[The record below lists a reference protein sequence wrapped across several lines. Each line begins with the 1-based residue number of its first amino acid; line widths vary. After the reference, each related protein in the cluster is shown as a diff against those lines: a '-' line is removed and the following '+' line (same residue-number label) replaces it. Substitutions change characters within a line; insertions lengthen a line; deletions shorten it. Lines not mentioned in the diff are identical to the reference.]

1 MSRSRTEDTVPE
13 VSVVVPCYN
22 AGADLPRALASVRAQ
37 TFEDYE
43 IIVVDDGSTDP
54 ATLDVLDSL
63 SGDVRL
69 IRQPNK
75 GLPGARNT
83 GFREAAGRYVV
94 PLDCDD
100 FVDPSFLDE
109 MLTALKARRDAGYVF
124 CHMVLHGEKSG
135 TLERNFNF
143 FEQLVLEHVPY
154 CVLIP
159 KQVWHDVGG
168 YDESMRD
175 GKEDW
180 EFNLRLA
187 AHGYYGVL
195 VDKPLFFYCVRRSGM
210 LESTSNRRHAEISKY
225 IRTKHANLY
234 TIKSMWK
241 IWFQWKEKKF
251 TYPKIVS
258 ICLLAMSKFF
268 PAWLFNRCFRML
280 MTFSR
285 SNRLRKP
292 GAS

>member
-1 MSRSRTEDTVPE
+1 MPE

-54 ATLDVLDSL
+54 ATLDTLDSL
-63 SGDVRL
+63 GGDVRL
-69 IRQPNK
+69 VRQPNK

-83 GFREAAGRYVV
+83 GFREAAGKYVV

-100 FVDPSFLDE
+100 FIDPLFLDE
-109 MLTALKARRDAGYVF
+109 MLTALRSRRAAGYAF

-135 TLERNFNF
+135 TLERNFNL
-143 FEQLVLEHVPY
+143 FEQLVFEHVPY

-187 AHGYYGVL
+187 THGYHGIL

-210 LESTSNRRHAEISKY
+210 LESTSNRRHGEISKY
-225 IRTKHANLY
+225 IQTKHTNLY
-234 TIKSMWK
+234 AVKS
-241 IWFQWKEKKF
+241 IWRIWLEWRERKF
-251 TYPKIVS
+251 TYPKFVS

-268 PAWLFNRCFRML
+268 PIWLFNIFFQML
-280 MTFSR
+280 KTFSR
-285 SNRLRKP
+285 SNRLQKP
-292 GAS
+292 GPW